1 LTVPVKYSC
10 NHRFGSKRG
19 LCFIFAAKLALVSVI
34 PLAAPIVFAEPAR
47 ADLKLCNQT
56 ESQIGVAIGYK
67 DRDNWATEGWWNL
80 TPKGCETLLAGPLV
94 SRYYFIYAIDY
105 DLGGEWSG
113 ATFMCT
119 QERSFT
125 IQGTQD
131 CASRGYE
138 VTGFFEVDTGEERN
152 WTVRLTEPSAE
163 GIGGR

>member
-1 LTVPVKYSC
+1 M
-10 NHRFGSKRG
+10 KRISG
-19 LCFIFAAKLALVSVI
+19 LVFAAKLVLASLLPIAVPAVI
-34 PLAAPIVFAEPAR
+34 STPAF

-56 ESQIGVAIGYK
+56 DSQIGVAIGYK
-67 DRDNWATEGWWNL
+67 DRDTWATEGWWNL
-80 TPKGCETLLAGPLV
+80 APKGCDTLLAGPLV
-94 SRYYFIYAIDY
+94 SRYYFVYAIDY

-119 QERSFT
+119 QERTFT

-138 VTGFFEVDTGEERN
+138 VTGFFEVDTGDERN
-152 WTVRLTEPSAE
+152 WTVHLTEPSAE